1 MFRDRL
7 SVIHDGIDTDAIAP
21 NASAC
26 VTLGRGKVELR
37 PGDEVI
43 TFVNRNFEPYRGYH
57 IFMRALPEIL
67 RRRPRARVVLVG
79 GDGVSY
85 GSPSEGGKSYRQN
98 YLDEVK
104 DGLDMSRVHFVGNI
118 SHAVFLQLLQ
128 VSAAHV
134 YLTYPFVL
142 SWSML
147 EAMAAGCLV
156 VGSATPPVQEV
167 IRDGQNGVLVDFF
180 SPADIASA
188 VVDALERPEQYRDMR
203 RAARQTIV
211 DDYDLTRVCLP
222 RHMEL
227 IGSLAGAGRSGDDGE
242 WLATGRRPR

>member
-7 SVIHDGIDTDAIAP
+7 SVIHDGIDSDAIAP

-26 VTLGRGKVELR
+26 VTLGRGGVELR

-98 YLDEVK
+98 IWTK
-104 DGLDMSRVHFVGNI
+104 
-118 SHAVFLQLLQ
+118 
-128 VSAAHV
+128 
-134 YLTYPFVL
+134 
-142 SWSML
+142 
-147 EAMAAGCLV
+147 
-156 VGSATPPVQEV
+156 
-167 IRDGQNGVLVDFF
+167 
-180 SPADIASA
+180 
-188 VVDALERPEQYRDMR
+188 
-203 RAARQTIV
+203 
-211 DDYDLTRVCLP
+211 
-222 RHMEL
+222 
-227 IGSLAGAGRSGDDGE
+227 
-242 WLATGRRPR
+242 